1 MLQRSLSLPV
11 CSIKVENLMLQQD
24 IYNLQDK
31 LNEQIDLNNT
41 MNQKITMLQN
51 QLAEK
56 NRVINL
62 MIQQSINTK
71 QIKSKRLEKQIYY
84 KENKNCPKVLKIVN
98 DRYGEVFTKAGIPVP
113 WQIFKSVTDELF
125 SQE

>member
-24 IYNLQDK
+24 VYNLQEK
-31 LNEQIDLNNT
+31 LNMQIELNIT
-41 MNQKITMLQN
+41 MNQKVTILQN

-62 MIQQSINTK
+62 MIQQSTNTK
-71 QIKSKRLEKQIYY
+71 QKHSQRLEIH
-84 KENKNCPKVLKIVN
+84 
-98 DRYGEVFTKAGIPVP
+98 
-113 WQIFKSVTDELF
+113 LF
-125 SQE
+125 F